1 MNWHYLV
8 LNIPI
13 IAILI
18 IAQLKIV
25 CDCTNF
31 LVSIEMNIKKSKF
44 SLSEF
49 SHLFLLAIFSSA
61 IYISTPAIANA
72 ENSQQAPT
80 STTVPIKSKK
90 QLARELLVEL
100 GIGKQYDLSFWNSVD
115 LAYGTGTRTK
125 FSEWLQQM
133 LAKAAGW
140 KYVESQYVARL
151 EANFTEMELM
161 ELLDLAKRP
170 LMKKFLRSQ
179 IQAYEETG
187 EKRARLIFKVWEDYN
202 SGKINVPPNLLNQ

>member
-1 MNWHYLV
+1 M
-8 LNIPI
+8 
-13 IAILI
+13 
-18 IAQLKIV
+18 
-25 CDCTNF
+25 
-31 LVSIEMNIKKSKF
+31 KKSKF
-44 SLSEF
+44 KLISF
-49 SHLFLLAIFSSA
+49 SSFLLFVYMILLP
-61 IYISTPAIANA
+61 YPAIANA
-72 ENSQQAPT
+72 ENSQQ
-80 STTVPIKSKK
+80 STTLTTVLVKSKK
-90 QLARELLVEL
+90 QLAREILVEL

-151 EANFTEMELM
+151 EADFSEMELM

-170 LMKKFLRSQ
+170 LMKKLLRSQ

>member
-1 MNWHYLV
+1 MKKLKFK
-8 LNIPI
+8 
-13 IAILI
+13 LI
-18 IAQLKIV
+18 
-25 CDCTNF
+25 
-31 LVSIEMNIKKSKF
+31 SF
-44 SLSEF
+44 SS
-49 SHLFLLAIFSSA
+49 FLLFVCMGLLP
-61 IYISTPAIANA
+61 YPAIANA

-151 EANFTEMELM
+151 EADFSEMELM

-170 LMKKFLRSQ
+170 LMKKLLRSQ